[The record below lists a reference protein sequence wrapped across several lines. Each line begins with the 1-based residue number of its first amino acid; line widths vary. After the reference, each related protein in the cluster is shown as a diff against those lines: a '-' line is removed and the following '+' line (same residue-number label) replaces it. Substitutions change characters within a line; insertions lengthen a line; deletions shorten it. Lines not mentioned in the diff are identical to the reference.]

1 MSIRFIKIY
10 STVGVSGQIET
21 NVSTLGELK
30 PLLAQRE
37 IDYSGMKLV
46 IGATK
51 TELSLDEAKLP
62 EGDFKLYLMPVKTKS
77 GSTNADL
84 ADLYEEQADLSA
96 RISNC
101 LYNLETVEPAAA
113 KPYASAE
120 DNEDAEAMRELRRLN
135 GGN

>member
-1 MSIRFIKIY
+1 MVRTIKIY

-21 NVSTLGELK
+21 NVQTLGELK

-51 TELSLDEAKLP
+51 TELSLDDAKLP

-77 GSTNADL
+77 GSTFADL
-84 ADLYEEQADLSA
+84 AELYERKAELDQEIAECLSEM
-96 RISNC
+96 
-101 LYNLETVEPAAA
+101 ETPGVSGVMSEAQ
-113 KPYASAE
+113 
-120 DNEDAEAMRELRRLN
+120 EDAEALAELRRMN
-135 GGN
+135 KQG